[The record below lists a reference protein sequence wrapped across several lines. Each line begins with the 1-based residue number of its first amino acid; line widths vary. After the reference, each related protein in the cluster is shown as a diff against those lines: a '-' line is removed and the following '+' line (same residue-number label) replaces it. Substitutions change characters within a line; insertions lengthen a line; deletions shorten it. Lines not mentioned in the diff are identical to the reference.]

1 MRLFLLLLLSGITL
15 FSVAQDHGFP
25 YGQTTYRELDMKVY
39 EKDTAA
45 VAVVLNE
52 FGEAYIDNSN
62 DNNLLFAYHAKIK
75 ILKKGG
81 LSQAD
86 FEIPL
91 RKGETR
97 TERLRSVKASS
108 FNYEN
113 GSMKETKLESKN
125 LFTENLS

>member
-1 MRLFLLLLLSGITL
+1 MRLLLLLLLSGTTL

-62 DNNLLFAYHAKIK
+62 DNNLLFA
-75 ILKKGG
+75 
-81 LSQAD
+81 
-86 FEIPL
+86 
-91 RKGETR
+91 
-97 TERLRSVKASS
+97 
-108 FNYEN
+108 
-113 GSMKETKLESKN
+113 
-125 LFTENLS
+125 